1 MRAEHKTSSPG
12 THRSAPKIFLL
23 LALIL
28 ATSACN
34 FLKNTLELPE
44 KGIRSVLFINQEGVL
59 DPVELQSQL
68 LRFADNSIET
78 LNLAIGKLQQK
89 NDKAARRR
97 NLLMRRIT
105 TTKDILA
112 IATGANAYANL
123 SIW

>member
-1 MRAEHKTSSPG
+1 M
-12 THRSAPKIFLL
+12 
-23 LALIL
+23 